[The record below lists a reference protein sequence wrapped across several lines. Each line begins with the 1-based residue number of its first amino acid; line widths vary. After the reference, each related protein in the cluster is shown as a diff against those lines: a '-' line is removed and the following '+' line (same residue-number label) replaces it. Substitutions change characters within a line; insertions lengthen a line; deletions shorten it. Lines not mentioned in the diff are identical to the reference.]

1 MSGRRAGDAHQ
12 ALEQQLSRGNGRT
25 FVALTFAAAIPV
37 LLLSGW
43 VATLLAQQQ
52 RDLGRSAA
60 EASARRT
67 AVIDAAACGARRPP
81 RARRRRSRP

>member
-37 LLLSGW
+37 LLLSGYTHSP
-43 VATLLAQQQ
+43 A
-52 RDLGRSAA
+52 
-60 EASARRT
+60 
-67 AVIDAAACGARRPP
+67 
-81 RARRRRSRP
+81 